1 MSKYNGSLM
10 MGKKPLAV
18 ALEQRFMFD
27 AAGVATGAE
36 VAEQNAID
44 TEAKAIQSS
53 HGSDTSAVKEIYFI
67 DSNVADYDQLI
78 AGLDADAEYVVLNGD
93 ENGLDQMAAALSAR
107 SNLSAVH
114 VLSHGGQGE
123 VLLGTSSL
131 SSATI
136 EQNRDALEIIGQ
148 SLSDDGDILLYG
160 CNIGTGSAG
169 ATFIGSLADVTGA
182 DVAASDDATGA
193 SGDWAL
199 EAKTGQIETTL
210 GISLSA
216 QENYQHDLAT
226 FDFTNAV
233 DNGSNVTSTVS
244 GITVTITSSEGVNV
258 SFVDGGGFG
267 GSSGNAAVAHFNQQ
281 TATSMTF
288 TFSAAVNLTSLRAI
302 DTFQTTTTNWTFT
315 PNTGS
320 AVTTSVDHNTGTT
333 VDLSSLTGITSFT
346 ITSTSPVSYGVDTIV
361 FTAAPTD
368 PAITSATYDA
378 SAGTLVV
385 TGTNFTATG
394 GAANDV
400 IANKITLTGEGGET
414 YTLTDTANV
423 EIGSGTQFTLTLSA
437 TDKAALNQ
445 IMNKNGTA
453 STSATTYD
461 VDGAAGF
468 IAAKAAVS
476 DTGVN
481 GVTVSNVAAPT
492 ITSATYDY
500 NSNVLTVTGAN
511 FLKKSGATN
520 DIDVSKLTIT
530 GEGGATYTLAT
541 SSNVEI
547 TNGTTFSLTLSGAD
561 IQNVEALLNKDG
573 TTSATSGTTF
583 NLAGAEDWAVGA
595 DAAVNVADTTGNGI
609 TVSNYAVPT
618 VTSATFNY
626 ATGVLTVTGTNFV
639 SKSGASNDIDISKLA
654 FTGEGGAQ
662 YQLTSASDVEITSAT
677 SYTVTLSGADLNQV
691 RALLNKDG
699 TTSETA
705 GTTFS
710 MASAEDWMAGSPAGN
725 NVADAAATVTVSNYA
740 VPTVT
745 SATYDYNSN
754 TLVVTGTNFVPASG
768 GNNDIDISKLTF
780 TGEGGATYTLTS
792 ASDVEITSGTSF
804 TITLSGAD
812 LVNVESILNKN
823 GTTSATSGQTYN
835 LAAAEDWMVG
845 VPAGNTIADTTGNEI
860 TVSNFANPV
869 ISSATYD
876 WSTGV
881 LVLTGTNFVGA
892 AGANNDIDVT
902 KLTITGEG
910 GATYTLTSSN
920 VDVSSATTA
929 SVTLNAADK
938 LVIHGLLNKNGTSSD
953 GATTYNVAAADNWA
967 AGAPAAN
974 NIADATTG
982 LTVSNYAAPTI
993 TSATYDYNS
1002 NTLVVT
1008 GTNFVSKSGANN
1020 DIDIS
1025 KLTFTGEGGATYT
1038 LSSAS
1043 DVEVTNATTFSV
1055 TLSGADIIG
1064 VESLLNKDGTTSATA
1079 GTTYNIAAAD
1089 NWLAGGAASSDIADA
1104 TGNAVTVSN
1113 YAVPAITS
1121 ATYDWSNGQLV
1132 LTGTNFVS
1140 QAGASND
1147 IDVTKLTITGEGGAT
1162 YTLTSSNVDITSA
1175 TSATVTLNAA
1185 DKLAVHGLLNKNGT
1199 TSDGATTYNVAG
1211 AEDWAAG
1218 APAGNTVADA
1228 TTGITVSNYAAPTV
1242 TSATYDSDTGV
1253 LTVTGTNFVS
1263 KTGANNDIDISTLT
1277 FTGGTGNATYTLSSA
1292 SDVEITSATS
1302 FSVTLS
1308 GADKTNVD
1316 ALLDQIG
1323 TTSSAGSTYNIAAAD
1338 NWLAG
1343 GPGSSDIA
1351 DVAANAVTVS
1361 IAPKVTSATY
1371 DASTGSL
1378 VVTGTN
1384 IQANGGG
1391 ADIDASKL
1399 TITGEGGA
1407 TYTLTDTADVER
1419 TSATSFTLTLS
1430 ATDKAALNQIMNKND
1445 TSSTGATTYNVALA
1459 DDWNTNVTAGNTAD
1473 LTGNAVTVSNVAVPT
1488 ITSATYDIATNQLVV
1503 TGTNFLKRSG
1513 ATNDIDVSK
1522 LTITGEGGATYTL
1535 TSASDVEITNGT
1547 TFTITLSATD
1557 AAGVEALTSK
1567 NGTSADS
1574 GTTYNI
1580 AAAEDWAVGADSA
1593 VAVADLTGNGITVSN
1608 YAAPTITSA
1617 TYDYNSNTLVVTGA
1631 NFVSKSGAT
1640 NDVDISKLTFTGE
1653 GGTTYT
1659 LTSASDVEI
1668 TSATSFT
1675 ITLSGADLVNVESIL
1690 NKDGTTSATA
1700 GTTYN
1705 LAAADNWMTG
1715 APATPDISDTT
1726 GNGITVSNF
1735 ANPVVSSATYDWST
1749 GVLVLTGTNFVGAAG
1764 ANNDIDVTKL
1774 TITGEGGATYT
1785 LTSSNVDVS
1794 SATTAS
1800 VTLNAADK
1808 LAIHGLLNKNGT
1820 SSDGATTYNVAAADN
1835 WAAGAPAANNIADA
1849 TTGITVSNYVAPAIT
1864 SATYDVSTGTLV
1876 VTGTNLQAKAGATN
1890 DIDAS
1895 KITITGEGGEIYV
1908 LNNGTANV
1916 EIDSVTQ
1923 FTLTLSAADK
1933 AALNQIMNKNGT
1945 SSTGATTYNV
1955 AFADGWNANVSGA
1968 NDLTGNVVTVLNV
1981 AVPQITSATYD
1992 IATNQLVVTGT
2003 NFLKRDGA
2011 ANDIDVSKLTFK
2023 GEGGATYTLSSA
2035 SDVEITNGTTF
2046 TITLSATDA
2055 AGVEALTSKNG
2066 TSAANGTTYNLA
2078 AAEDWAVGADS
2089 AVTTVDGTS
2098 GVTVSNYNAPA
2109 ITSVA
2114 YDYATG
2120 TLTLTG
2126 TNFVSKTGA
2135 ANDIDVSL
2143 LSLTGQGN
2151 TAYTLTD
2158 SADVEITSATS
2169 AVITLSATD
2178 KLAVNGLLNKDGTT
2192 SATGATT
2199 FNLGAA
2205 DNWMTGA
2212 FASVDIVDATNA
2224 VTVSNYAAPEITSA
2238 TYDVTTKTLVV
2249 SGTNFVSKTGAAN
2262 DVDVSQLTL
2271 TGKGGASSP
2280 ILTSTDVEIT
2290 SATEFTLVLNDT
2302 DAAAVAALLDA
2313 NGTTATD
2320 GQTYNL
2326 AAAGSWL
2333 AQVPVDISDNTGNGI
2348 TVSNVPT
2355 SSPSSGLNV
2364 SQIGGDEGSS
2374 EDTAGNEGNT
2384 NGNDGNGPDDNGAG
2398 NVNTPAGEVNF
2409 GNGGDRTTWNEVVNR
2424 GGSSSS
2430 VIDDPSAGVEGM
2442 TIVRNAVTGN
2452 DAALNS
2458 FYGTGRVSS
2467 SNSGGAAG
2475 GRAAGGIAGLGGARS
2490 GLSGL
2495 AGSGGGLNGLANGG
2509 GFGGGLG
2516 GGFAGGLGGGFGGSG
2531 AGDPGLGGVGDG
2543 GASGNGVGEPGGIGN
2558 GAPVGEDQPIG
2569 DERLPGGEQASRAP
2583 QGGRMNFSA
2592 QLANASGANDLKV
2605 VKVLLEAG

>member
-1 MSKYNGSLM
+1 M
-10 MGKKPLAV
+10 
-18 ALEQRFMFD
+18 
-27 AAGVATGAE
+27 
-36 VAEQNAID
+36 
-44 TEAKAIQSS
+44 
-53 HGSDTSAVKEIYFI
+53 
-67 DSNVADYDQLI
+67 
-78 AGLDADAEYVVLNGD
+78 
-93 ENGLDQMAAALSAR
+93 
-107 SNLSAVH
+107 
-114 VLSHGGQGE
+114 
-123 VLLGTSSL
+123 
-131 SSATI
+131 
-136 EQNRDALEIIGQ
+136 
-148 SLSDDGDILLYG
+148 
-160 CNIGTGSAG
+160 
-169 ATFIGSLADVTGA
+169 
-182 DVAASDDATGA
+182 
-193 SGDWAL
+193 
-199 EAKTGQIETTL
+199 
-210 GISLSA
+210 
-216 QENYQHDLAT
+216 
-226 FDFTNAV
+226 
-233 DNGSNVTSTVS
+233 
-244 GITVTITSSEGVNV
+244 
-258 SFVDGGGFG
+258 
-267 GSSGNAAVAHFNQQ
+267 
-281 TATSMTF
+281 
-288 TFSAAVNLTSLRAI
+288 
-302 DTFQTTTTNWTFT
+302 
-315 PNTGS
+315 
-320 AVTTSVDHNTGTT
+320 
-333 VDLSSLTGITSFT
+333 
-346 ITSTSPVSYGVDTIV
+346 
-361 FTAAPTD
+361 
-368 PAITSATYDA
+368 
-378 SAGTLVV
+378 
-385 TGTNFTATG
+385 
-394 GAANDV
+394 
-400 IANKITLTGEGGET
+400 
-414 YTLTDTANV
+414 
-423 EIGSGTQFTLTLSA
+423 
-437 TDKAALNQ
+437 
-445 IMNKNGTA
+445 
-453 STSATTYD
+453 
-461 VDGAAGF
+461 
-468 IAAKAAVS
+468 
-476 DTGVN
+476 
-481 GVTVSNVAAPT
+481 
-492 ITSATYDY
+492 
-500 NSNVLTVTGAN
+500 
-511 FLKKSGATN
+511 
-520 DIDVSKLTIT
+520 
-530 GEGGATYTLAT
+530 
-541 SSNVEI
+541 
-547 TNGTTFSLTLSGAD
+547 
-561 IQNVEALLNKDG
+561 
-573 TTSATSGTTF
+573 
-583 NLAGAEDWAVGA
+583 
-595 DAAVNVADTTGNGI
+595 
-609 TVSNYAVPT
+609 
-618 VTSATFNY
+618 
-626 ATGVLTVTGTNFV
+626 
-639 SKSGASNDIDISKLA
+639 
-654 FTGEGGAQ
+654 
-662 YQLTSASDVEITSAT
+662 TSASDVEITSA
-677 SYTVTLSGADLNQV
+677 
-691 RALLNKDG
+691 
-699 TTSETA
+699 
-705 GTTFS
+705 
-710 MASAEDWMAGSPAGN
+710 
-725 NVADAAATVTVSNYA
+725 
-740 VPTVT
+740 
-745 SATYDYNSN
+745 
-754 TLVVTGTNFVPASG
+754 
-768 GNNDIDISKLTF
+768 
-780 TGEGGATYTLTS
+780 
-792 ASDVEITSGTSF
+792 TSF

-812 LVNVESILNKN
+812 LVNVESILNKD
-823 GTTSATSGQTYN
+823 GTTSATAGTTYN
-835 LAAAEDWMVG
+835 LAAADNWMAG
-845 VPAGNTIADTTGNEI
+845 APATPDISDATNGI
-860 TVSNFANPV
+860 TVSNFASPV
-869 ISSATYD
+869 IASATYD
-876 WSTGV
+876 WSTSV
-881 LVLTGTNFVGA
+881 LTLTGTNFVGA

-938 LVIHGLLNKNGTSSD
+938 LAIHGLLNKNGTSSD

-982 LTVSNYAAPTI
+982 ITVSNYAAPTI

-1025 KLTFTGEGGATYT
+1025 MLTFTGEGGATYT
-1038 LSSAS
+1038 LTSAS

-1064 VESLLNKDGTTSATA
+1064 VENLLNKNGTTSATA
-1079 GTTYNIAAAD
+1079 GTTYNIAVAD
-1089 NWLAGGAASSDIADA
+1089 NWLAGGPASSDLADA
-1104 TGNAVTVSN
+1104 TGNGVTVSN

-1140 QAGASND
+1140 QAGATND

-1199 TSDGATTYNVAG
+1199 SSDGATTYNVAA

-1277 FTGGTGNATYTLSSA
+1277 FTGGTGNATYTLTSA

-1308 GADKTNVD
+1308 GADKTGVD

-1323 TTSSAGSTYNIAAAD
+1323 TSSSGGSTYNIAAAD

-1343 GPGSSDIA
+1343 GPASSDIA
-1351 DVAANAVTVS
+1351 DAAGNAVTVS

-1371 DASTGSL
+1371 DASTGAL

-1430 ATDKAALNQIMNKND
+1430 ATDKAALNQIMNKNG

-1547 TFTITLSATD
+1547 TFTITLSAID
-1557 AAGVEALTSK
+1557 AAGVENLTSK

-1574 GTTYNI
+1574 GTTYNL

-1608 YAAPTITSA
+1608 YTAPTLTSA
-1617 TYDYNSNTLVVTGA
+1617 TYDYNSNTLVVTGT

-1640 NDVDISKLTFTGE
+1640 NDIDISKLTFTGE
-1653 GGTTYT
+1653 GGATYT

-1705 LAAADNWMTG
+1705 LAAADNWMAG
-1715 APATPDISDTT
+1715 APATPDISDAT
-1726 GNGITVSNF
+1726 NGITVSNF
-1735 ANPVVSSATYDWST
+1735 ASPVIASATYDWST
-1749 GVLVLTGTNFVGAAG
+1749 SVLTLTGTNFVGAAG

-1849 TTGITVSNYVAPAIT
+1849 TTGITVSNYAAPTITSATYDYNSNTLVVTGTNFVSKSGANNDIDISMLTFTGEGGATYTLTSASDVEVTNATTFSVTLSGADIIGVENLLNKNGTTSATSGTTYNIAVADNWLAGGPASSDLADATGNGVTVSNYAVPAIT
-1864 SATYDVSTGTLV
+1864 SATYDWSNGQLV
-1876 VTGTNLQAKAGATN
+1876 LTGTNFVSQAGATN
-1890 DIDAS
+1890 DIDVTKLTITGEGGATYTLTSSNVDITSATSATVTLNAADKLAVHGLLNKNGTSSDGATTYNVAAADNWAAGAPVANDVADATTGITVSNYAAPTVTSATYNSDTGVLTVTGTNFVSKTGANNDIDISTLTFTGGTGNATYTLTSAS
-1895 KITITGEGGEIYV
+1895 DVEITSATSFSVTLSGADKTGVDALLDQAGTSSAGGSTYNIGLADNWLAGGPASNNIADVAGNAVTVSINPKVTSATYDAATGSLVVTGSGIQAKTGAANDISANTITITGEGGATYT
-1908 LNNGTANV
+1908 LTDTADV
-1916 EIDSVTQ
+1916 ERTSATS
-1923 FTLTLSAADK
+1923 FTLTLSATDK

-1955 AFADGWNANVSGA
+1955 AFADDWNANVTAGNTA
-1968 NDLTGNVVTVLNV
+1968 DLTGNAVTVSNV
-1981 AVPQITSATYD
+1981 AVPTITSATYD

-2003 NFLKRDGA
+2003 NFLKRSGA
-2011 ANDIDVSKLTFK
+2011 TNDIDVSKLTIT
-2023 GEGGATYTLSSA
+2023 GEGGATYTLTSA

-2066 TSAANGTTYNLA
+2066 TSAASGATYNLG

-2089 AVTTVDGTS
+2089 AVTTVDATS
-2098 GVTVSNYNAPA
+2098 GITVSGYNPPV
-2109 ITSVA
+2109 ITSA
-2114 YDYATG
+2114 TYDYATG

-2135 ANDIDVSL
+2135 ANDVDVSL

-2151 TAYTLTD
+2151 TPYTLTD

-2169 AVITLSATD
+2169 AVVTLSTTD
-2178 KLAVNGLLNKDGTT
+2178 RLAVNGLLNKDGTT

-2199 FNLGAA
+2199 FNLAAA

-2212 FASVDIVDATNA
+2212 FASVDIVDATNG
-2224 VTVSNYAAPEITSA
+2224 VTVSNYTAPAITSA
-2238 TYDVTTKTLVV
+2238 TYDITTKTLVV
-2249 SGTNFVSKTGAAN
+2249 SGTNFVNKTGAAN
-2262 DVDVSQLTL
+2262 DVDISQLTL
-2271 TGKGGASSP
+2271 TGKGGAGSSYT
-2280 ILTSTDVEIT
+2280 LTSATDVEIT
-2290 SATEFTLVLNDT
+2290 SATEFTIVLNAT
-2302 DAAAVAALLDA
+2302 DAAGVAALLDA

-2320 GQTYNL
+2320 GATYNL

-2333 AQVPVDISDNTGNGI
+2333 AQVPVDISDSTGNSI
-2348 TVSNVPT
+2348 TVSNVP
-2355 SSPSSGLNV
+2355 PRSSGLNV

-2374 EDTAGNEGNT
+2374 EGSSGNEGNG
-2384 NGNDGNGPDDNGAG
+2384 NGNEGNGSGDTGAG

-2409 GNGGDRTTWNEVVNR
+2409 GNSGDRTTWNEVVNR

-2467 SNSGGAAG
+2467 ANNGGGTG
-2475 GRAAGGIAGLGGARS
+2475 GRAAGGAGSLGSANP

-2509 GFGGGLG
+2509 GGLG
-2516 GGFAGGLGGGFGGSG
+2516 GGFGAGLGGGFGGS
-2531 AGDPGLGGVGDG
+2531 AGGDAGFGGVGDL
-2543 GASGNGVGEPGGIGN
+2543 
-2558 GAPVGEDQPIG
+2558 GAPGNSAPAGGGQPSG
-2569 DERLPGGEQASRAP
+2569 DDEVAPGGEQASRTP
-2583 QGGRMNFSA
+2583 QGGRVNFSA
-2592 QLANASGANDLKV
+2592 QLANAAGEKDLKV
-2605 VKVLLEAG
+2605 VKALLEAV

>member
-1 MSKYNGSLM
+1 MSKYNGTLM

-36 VAEQNAID
+36 VAEQNAMD
-44 TEAKAIQSS
+44 AEAKAVQSS
-53 HGSDTSAVKEIYFI
+53 HDSDAPTATEIYFI

-114 VLSHGGQGE
+114 VISHGGQGE

-193 SGDWAL
+193 NGDWTL
-199 EAKTGQIETTL
+199 EAKTGQIEAAL

-216 QENYQHDLAT
+216 QENYEHDLAT

-530 GEGGATYTLAT
+530 GEGGTTYTLAT

-845 VPAGNTIADTTGNEI
+845 VPAGNTIADTTGNGI

-892 AGANNDIDVT
+892 AGAN
-902 KLTITGEG
+902 
-910 GATYTLTSSN
+910 
-920 VDVSSATTA
+920 
-929 SVTLNAADK
+929 
-938 LVIHGLLNKNGTSSD
+938 
-953 GATTYNVAAADNWA
+953 
-967 AGAPAAN
+967 
-974 NIADATTG
+974 
-982 LTVSNYAAPTI
+982 
-993 TSATYDYNS
+993 
-1002 NTLVVT
+1002 
-1008 GTNFVSKSGANN
+1008 
-1020 DIDIS
+1020 
-1025 KLTFTGEGGATYT
+1025 
-1038 LSSAS
+1038 
-1043 DVEVTNATTFSV
+1043 
-1055 TLSGADIIG
+1055 
-1064 VESLLNKDGTTSATA
+1064 
-1079 GTTYNIAAAD
+1079 
-1089 NWLAGGAASSDIADA
+1089 
-1104 TGNAVTVSN
+1104 
-1113 YAVPAITS
+1113 
-1121 ATYDWSNGQLV
+1121 
-1132 LTGTNFVS
+1132 
-1140 QAGASND
+1140 
-1147 IDVTKLTITGEGGAT
+1147 
-1162 YTLTSSNVDITSA
+1162 
-1175 TSATVTLNAA
+1175 
-1185 DKLAVHGLLNKNGT
+1185 
-1199 TSDGATTYNVAG
+1199 
-1211 AEDWAAG
+1211 
-1218 APAGNTVADA
+1218 
-1228 TTGITVSNYAAPTV
+1228 
-1242 TSATYDSDTGV
+1242 
-1253 LTVTGTNFVS
+1253 
-1263 KTGANNDIDISTLT
+1263 
-1277 FTGGTGNATYTLSSA
+1277 
-1292 SDVEITSATS
+1292 
-1302 FSVTLS
+1302 
-1308 GADKTNVD
+1308 
-1316 ALLDQIG
+1316 
-1323 TTSSAGSTYNIAAAD
+1323 
-1338 NWLAG
+1338 
-1343 GPGSSDIA
+1343 
-1351 DVAANAVTVS
+1351 
-1361 IAPKVTSATY
+1361 
-1371 DASTGSL
+1371 
-1378 VVTGTN
+1378 
-1384 IQANGGG
+1384 
-1391 ADIDASKL
+1391 
-1399 TITGEGGA
+1399 
-1407 TYTLTDTADVER
+1407 
-1419 TSATSFTLTLS
+1419 
-1430 ATDKAALNQIMNKND
+1430 
-1445 TSSTGATTYNVALA
+1445 
-1459 DDWNTNVTAGNTAD
+1459 
-1473 LTGNAVTVSNVAVPT
+1473 
-1488 ITSATYDIATNQLVV
+1488 
-1503 TGTNFLKRSG
+1503 
-1513 ATNDIDVSK
+1513 
-1522 LTITGEGGATYTL
+1522 
-1535 TSASDVEITNGT
+1535 
-1547 TFTITLSATD
+1547 
-1557 AAGVEALTSK
+1557 
-1567 NGTSADS
+1567 
-1574 GTTYNI
+1574 
-1580 AAAEDWAVGADSA
+1580 
-1593 VAVADLTGNGITVSN
+1593 
-1608 YAAPTITSA
+1608 
-1617 TYDYNSNTLVVTGA
+1617 
-1631 NFVSKSGAT
+1631 
-1640 NDVDISKLTFTGE
+1640 
-1653 GGTTYT
+1653 
-1659 LTSASDVEI
+1659 
-1668 TSATSFT
+1668 
-1675 ITLSGADLVNVESIL
+1675 
-1690 NKDGTTSATA
+1690 
-1700 GTTYN
+1700 
-1705 LAAADNWMTG
+1705 
-1715 APATPDISDTT
+1715 
-1726 GNGITVSNF
+1726 
-1735 ANPVVSSATYDWST
+1735 
-1749 GVLVLTGTNFVGAAG
+1749 
-1764 ANNDIDVTKL
+1764 
-1774 TITGEGGATYT
+1774 
-1785 LTSSNVDVS
+1785 
-1794 SATTAS
+1794 
-1800 VTLNAADK
+1800 
-1808 LAIHGLLNKNGT
+1808 
-1820 SSDGATTYNVAAADN
+1820 
-1835 WAAGAPAANNIADA
+1835 
-1849 TTGITVSNYVAPAIT
+1849 
-1864 SATYDVSTGTLV
+1864 
-1876 VTGTNLQAKAGATN
+1876 
-1890 DIDAS
+1890 
-1895 KITITGEGGEIYV
+1895 
-1908 LNNGTANV
+1908 
-1916 EIDSVTQ
+1916 
-1923 FTLTLSAADK
+1923 
-1933 AALNQIMNKNGT
+1933 
-1945 SSTGATTYNV
+1945 
-1955 AFADGWNANVSGA
+1955 
-1968 NDLTGNVVTVLNV
+1968 
-1981 AVPQITSATYD
+1981 
-1992 IATNQLVVTGT
+1992 
-2003 NFLKRDGA
+2003 
-2011 ANDIDVSKLTFK
+2011 
-2023 GEGGATYTLSSA
+2023 
-2035 SDVEITNGTTF
+2035 
-2046 TITLSATDA
+2046 
-2055 AGVEALTSKNG
+2055 
-2066 TSAANGTTYNLA
+2066 
-2078 AAEDWAVGADS
+2078 
-2089 AVTTVDGTS
+2089 
-2098 GVTVSNYNAPA
+2098 
-2109 ITSVA
+2109 
-2114 YDYATG
+2114 
-2120 TLTLTG
+2120 
-2126 TNFVSKTGA
+2126 
-2135 ANDIDVSL
+2135 
-2143 LSLTGQGN
+2143 
-2151 TAYTLTD
+2151 
-2158 SADVEITSATS
+2158 
-2169 AVITLSATD
+2169 
-2178 KLAVNGLLNKDGTT
+2178 
-2192 SATGATT
+2192 
-2199 FNLGAA
+2199 
-2205 DNWMTGA
+2205 
-2212 FASVDIVDATNA
+2212 
-2224 VTVSNYAAPEITSA
+2224 
-2238 TYDVTTKTLVV
+2238 
-2249 SGTNFVSKTGAAN
+2249 
-2262 DVDVSQLTL
+2262 
-2271 TGKGGASSP
+2271 
-2280 ILTSTDVEIT
+2280 
-2290 SATEFTLVLNDT
+2290 
-2302 DAAAVAALLDA
+2302 
-2313 NGTTATD
+2313 
-2320 GQTYNL
+2320 
-2326 AAAGSWL
+2326 
-2333 AQVPVDISDNTGNGI
+2333 
-2348 TVSNVPT
+2348 
-2355 SSPSSGLNV
+2355 
-2364 SQIGGDEGSS
+2364 
-2374 EDTAGNEGNT
+2374 
-2384 NGNDGNGPDDNGAG
+2384 
-2398 NVNTPAGEVNF
+2398 
-2409 GNGGDRTTWNEVVNR
+2409 
-2424 GGSSSS
+2424 
-2430 VIDDPSAGVEGM
+2430 
-2442 TIVRNAVTGN
+2442 
-2452 DAALNS
+2452 
-2458 FYGTGRVSS
+2458 
-2467 SNSGGAAG
+2467 
-2475 GRAAGGIAGLGGARS
+2475 
-2490 GLSGL
+2490 
-2495 AGSGGGLNGLANGG
+2495 
-2509 GFGGGLG
+2509 
-2516 GGFAGGLGGGFGGSG
+2516 
-2531 AGDPGLGGVGDG
+2531 
-2543 GASGNGVGEPGGIGN
+2543 
-2558 GAPVGEDQPIG
+2558 
-2569 DERLPGGEQASRAP
+2569 
-2583 QGGRMNFSA
+2583 
-2592 QLANASGANDLKV
+2592 
-2605 VKVLLEAG
+2605 

>member
-1 MSKYNGSLM
+1 MAGYYSFKNNAP
-10 MGKKPLAV
+10 KKLAM

-36 VAEQNAID
+36 VAEQHAID
-44 TEAKAIQSS
+44 VEAKAVQSS
-53 HGSDTSAVKEIYFI
+53 GQDAQESRQDVYFI
-67 DSNVADYDQLI
+67 DSSVGNYQQLI
-78 AGLDADAEYVVLNGD
+78 DGLENGAEYHVLDSTSNGVD
-93 ENGLDQMAAALSAR
+93 QIADIVNGRTDIAGI
-107 SNLSAVH
+107 H
-114 VLSHGGQGE
+114 VLSHGSEGA
-123 VLLGTSSL
+123 VFLGNTTL
-131 SSATI
+131 NTTTL

-148 SLSDDGDILLYG
+148 SLSKDGDILLYG
-160 CNIGTGSAG
+160 CNVGTSDTGQAFIENIAG
-169 ATFIGSLADVTGA
+169 ATGA
-182 DVAASDDATGA
+182 DVAASDDLTGKDGDWILETSTGVIESELRINDATLAAYEGVLASFDMSGMSGSTTLTKTVDTITVSITSTGGVGSGAGLNGVGGISGDSVYTTGA
-193 SGDWAL
+193 GSM
-199 EAKTGQIETTL
+199 T
-210 GISLSA
+210 IS
-216 QENYQHDLAT
+216 
-226 FDFTNAV
+226 FDKAV
-233 DNGSNVTSTVS
+233 NVTSFRF
-244 GITVTITSSEGVNV
+244 VN
-258 SFVDGGGFG
+258 SDG
-267 GSSGNAAVAHFNQQ
+267 SAQ
-281 TATSMTF
+281 TLI
-288 TFSAAVNLTSLRAI
+288 V
-302 DTFQTTTTNWTFT
+302 T
-315 PNTGS
+315 PNTGGS
-320 AVTTSVDHNTGTT
+320 YTAPSSVGQFSGTDIT
-333 VDLSSLTGITSFT
+333 PGLTGITSMVLTFQSGADFQGA
-346 ITSTSPVSYGVDTIV
+346 IDDLVV
-361 FTAAPTD
+361 TAAPSD
-368 PAITSATYDA
+368 PTITSATYDA
-378 SAGTLVV
+378 SAGSLVV

-400 IANKITLTGEGGET
+400 IANKITLTGEGGAT

-423 EIGSGTQFTLTLSA
+423 EIGSDTQFTLTLSA

-500 NSNVLTVTGAN
+500 NSNVLTVTGEN

-530 GEGGATYTLAT
+530 GEGGATYTLST
-541 SSNVEI
+541 SSSVEI

-561 IQNVEALLNKDG
+561 IHNVEALLNKDG
-573 TTSATSGTTF
+573 TTSATAGTTY

-699 TTSETA
+699 TTSATA

-710 MASAEDWMAGSPAGN
+710 LASSEDWMAGSPAGN

-745 SATYDYNSN
+745 SATYDYSSN
-754 TLVVTGTNFVPASG
+754 TLVVTGTNFVSASG

-812 LVNVESILNKN
+812 LVNVESILNKD

-845 VPAGNTIADTTGNEI
+845 APAGNTIADTTGNGI

-869 ISSATYD
+869 IASATYD

-881 LVLTGTNFVGA
+881 LTLTGTNFVGA

-910 GATYTLTSSN
+910 GTTYTLTSSN

-938 LVIHGLLNKNGTSSD
+938 LAVHGLLNKNGTSSD
-953 GATTYNVAAADNWA
+953 GSTTYNVAAADNWA

-1025 KLTFTGEGGATYT
+1025 LLTLTGEGGATYT
-1038 LSSAS
+1038 LTSAS

-1064 VESLLNKDGTTSATA
+1064 VESLLNKDGTTSATS
-1079 GTTYNIAAAD
+1079 GTTYNIATAD
-1089 NWLAGGAASSDIADA
+1089 NWLAGGAASSDIADT
-1104 TGNAVTVSN
+1104 TGNGVTVSN

-1228 TTGITVSNYAAPTV
+1228 TTGITVSNYTAPTV

-1263 KTGANNDIDISTLT
+1263 KSGAHNDIDISTLT
-1277 FTGGTGNATYTLSSA
+1277 FTGGIGNATYTLTSA

-1302 FSVTLS
+1302 FSVTLA

-1323 TTSSAGSTYNIAAAD
+1323 TTSSGGSTYNIAAAD

-1343 GPGSSDIA
+1343 GPASSDIA
-1351 DVAANAVTVS
+1351 DAAGNAVTVS
-1361 IAPKVTSATY
+1361 IAPKVISATY
-1371 DASTGSL
+1371 DASTGAL

-1399 TITGEGGA
+1399 TITGEGGT

-1430 ATDKAALNQIMNKND
+1430 ATDKAALNQIMNKNG

-1473 LTGNAVTVSNVAVPT
+1473 LTGNAVTVSNVVVPT

-1503 TGTNFLKRSG
+1503 TGTNFLKRDG
-1513 ATNDIDVSK
+1513 AANDIDVSK

-1567 NGTSADS
+1567 NGTSA
-1574 GTTYNI
+1574 
-1580 AAAEDWAVGADSA
+1580 
-1593 VAVADLTGNGITVSN
+1593 
-1608 YAAPTITSA
+1608 
-1617 TYDYNSNTLVVTGA
+1617 
-1631 NFVSKSGAT
+1631 
-1640 NDVDISKLTFTGE
+1640 
-1653 GGTTYT
+1653 
-1659 LTSASDVEI
+1659 
-1668 TSATSFT
+1668 
-1675 ITLSGADLVNVESIL
+1675 
-1690 NKDGTTSATA
+1690 
-1700 GTTYN
+1700 
-1705 LAAADNWMTG
+1705 
-1715 APATPDISDTT
+1715 
-1726 GNGITVSNF
+1726 
-1735 ANPVVSSATYDWST
+1735 
-1749 GVLVLTGTNFVGAAG
+1749 
-1764 ANNDIDVTKL
+1764 
-1774 TITGEGGATYT
+1774 
-1785 LTSSNVDVS
+1785 
-1794 SATTAS
+1794 
-1800 VTLNAADK
+1800 
-1808 LAIHGLLNKNGT
+1808 
-1820 SSDGATTYNVAAADN
+1820 
-1835 WAAGAPAANNIADA
+1835 
-1849 TTGITVSNYVAPAIT
+1849 
-1864 SATYDVSTGTLV
+1864 
-1876 VTGTNLQAKAGATN
+1876 
-1890 DIDAS
+1890 
-1895 KITITGEGGEIYV
+1895 
-1908 LNNGTANV
+1908 
-1916 EIDSVTQ
+1916 
-1923 FTLTLSAADK
+1923 
-1933 AALNQIMNKNGT
+1933 
-1945 SSTGATTYNV
+1945 
-1955 AFADGWNANVSGA
+1955 
-1968 NDLTGNVVTVLNV
+1968 
-1981 AVPQITSATYD
+1981 
-1992 IATNQLVVTGT
+1992 
-2003 NFLKRDGA
+2003 
-2011 ANDIDVSKLTFK
+2011 
-2023 GEGGATYTLSSA
+2023 
-2035 SDVEITNGTTF
+2035 
-2046 TITLSATDA
+2046 
-2055 AGVEALTSKNG
+2055 
-2066 TSAANGTTYNLA
+2066 ANGTTYNLA
-2078 AAEDWAVGADS
+2078 AGEDWAVGADS

-2135 ANDIDVSL
+2135 ANDVDVSL

-2249 SGTNFVSKTGAAN
+2249 SGTNFVNKTGAAN

-2271 TGKGGASSP
+2271 TGKGGAGSSYT
-2280 ILTSTDVEIT
+2280 LTSATDVEIT
-2290 SATEFTLVLNDT
+2290 SATEFTIVLNDT
-2302 DAAAVAALLDA
+2302 DSAAVAALLDA
-2313 NGTTATD
+2313 SGTTATD
-2320 GQTYNL
+2320 GETYNL

-2348 TVSNVPT
+2348 TVSSEST

-2409 GNGGDRTTWNEVVNR
+2409 GNGGDRTTWNEIVNR

-2430 VIDDPSAGVEGM
+2430 VIGDPSAGVEGM

-2458 FYGTGRVSS
+2458 FYGTGRVSGGVTGGRTGGGT
-2467 SNSGGAAG
+2467 GGAG
-2475 GRAAGGIAGLGGARS
+2475 VGNP

-2495 AGSGGGLNGLANGG
+2495 VGSGGGGLNGLANGG
-2509 GFGGGLG
+2509 GLGGGFGGGLG
-2516 GGFAGGLGGGFGGSG
+2516 GGLGGAP
-2531 AGDPGLGGVGDG
+2531 AGDTGLGGVGDAG
-2543 GASGNGVGEPGGIGN
+2543 LPGAGVGEPAAGGN
-2558 GAPVGEDQPIG
+2558 DVPTGEEPLLG
-2569 DERLPGGEQASRAP
+2569 DETAPGGEQASRAP

-2605 VKVLLEAG
+2605 VKALLEAG